1 MPYHIKTDYSS
12 AVRKKLVQSEV
23 YRDIRKMG
31 YNRVIGLAGPN
42 ITTYLQT
49 MKERGIHSAEVYE
62 FNRGQLLLQMKG
74 FNPVIPTRVC
84 FDDILEADA
93 QQKKTLYDLDFC
105 CSIRKAKEHIKKF
118 GKSAIITL
126 ALRPDSLMTTLKQ
139 FCKLIDKSAHPV
151 IELDQAKM
159 KDKGYKLHK
168 LKINRSKY
176 ECYQY
181 FDTFP
186 MVTIKPVY

>member
-1 MPYHIKTDYSS
+1 MPYHIKTDYSI
-12 AVRKKLVQSEV
+12 AVRKKLVQSKV
-23 YRDIRKMG
+23 YSDIRKMG
-31 YNRVIGLAGPN
+31 YKRVIGLAGPN
-42 ITTYLQT
+42 ISTYLKA
-49 MKERGIHSAEVYE
+49 MKERGIQSAEVYE
-62 FNRGQLLLQMKG
+62 FNRGQLLLQMKH

-84 FDDILEADA
+84 FDDILYAEP
-93 QQKKTLYDLDFC
+93 QQEKTLYDLDFC

-118 GKSAIITL
+118 GKSSIVTL

-139 FCKLIDKSAHPV
+139 FCKLIDKSAHSV
-151 IELDQAKM
+151 IMLDASEM
-159 KDKGYKLHK
+159 KEKGYKLHTI
-168 LKINRSKY
+168 KINRTKY